1 MNALRRHAADP
12 DVLARTT
19 GLVNFLQEMVRS
31 SHQRQ
36 RDDRGRGRE
45 RLWLS
50 DFPPQIRKTGVR
62 DDGVLLQLK
71 HIPQEP
77 PPDLPE
83 FLEGWVDPLAC
94 LDPDAG
100 EPSLADEGPAHSR
113 LPVPAGTLQE
123 DELAVIARGDAEE
136 VLRAYEPWLNR
147 WRTWAQKERRQQPL
161 RALYDTV
168 YAWHQR
174 LALEDDRI
182 ELVLAVGLLTW
193 DKPGQDAVHRHLLV
207 QRAETSVHRGSAE
220 VTVRLSAEG
229 AMRLEDQDFLDSGDG
244 WIREQSAVLGDDI
257 AASAV
262 HPLDPD
268 ALELLSKWQDRAYQH
283 RIAFSARWQ
292 PPESPEAGSRVTY
305 APALLMRPRNLNA
318 LLRLY
323 GEIAET
329 IAAEEYAPLGLAQMV
344 LDGLSAEERAAWDG
358 HGLAQAP
365 LFQGDPLFPGKT
377 NEQQRRVLRRLQ
389 QDTGVVVQ
397 GPPGTGKTHTI
408 ANLVAALLA
417 EGQRVLVTSARDQPL
432 AVLRDKLPK
441 PVRDLSVLLLSST
454 RSNNGTSEL
463 ERTVAALTK
472 QVASTDAETLQEEI
486 NRLTRRRLDIQGRI
500 DTLTDQLLSVREQE
514 YRHQGVAPG
523 YAGTLAEIVQRVQ
536 DHQSSLSWIGALA
549 DNTPEDAPLSAQQA
563 QELLVLL
570 REGMGEP
577 RIGGALPSVETLPAL
592 DLVDATFAAS
602 RLTTQGL
609 DEQTL
614 QLRDVLAGLDPLLTD
629 DVAGH
634 LESAATALHH
644 LGLPADP
651 SRWEGTWWVCQ
662 ALTERLARPQTLLWK
677 RVEDTSEYIN
687 QARNALDSV
696 GVRSVHLP
704 EGLDVQSAGRMVASG
719 QDLLSHL
726 QTKGQPRVRER
737 FMSLASREQKNAHD
751 LLTLCAIDGLS
762 PRTVDDLEHVLAYL
776 QAHIALGVVAARWER
791 VESPLPEGD
800 LEVLLAELD
809 QRHKQLD
816 HISAFVE
823 ARESID
829 RILVGQSVRFA
840 LTTPTAWQVLTR
852 AASAMAHR
860 RAADE
865 ALAQLTSWDQYL
877 SATKDGQQPAPEAR
891 ALSAALREQ
900 DSAAYSKAVDDLH
913 AAHER
918 DALRSRCRYLLDRI
932 RAVHPMLSARLLE
945 EAPDPQWDER
955 LAQIECAWAWGAA
968 ARFVAE
974 RREPGLEQRL
984 DTELGQQ
991 EALLEEITG
1000 ELAATWGRLHCL
1012 RNMTSEQRSALQM
1025 YQTHMSSLG
1034 RGTGRSA
1041 DRLRAAAKERMRVA
1055 QGAVPAW
1062 VMPIADVAEM
1072 VETRRNSFDVVIV
1085 DEASQA
1091 SMDALFLL
1099 WLAPRVIVVGDDKQC
1114 SPPSTGFG
1122 RHQAIRD
1129 KLAAYLH
1136 DMPSGVRELYMPH
1149 TNLYGLLSSF
1159 FPEVIRL
1166 DEHFRCVPEIINWSS
1181 ANFYDE
1187 SLLPLR
1193 QYGGERLDPLR
1204 VTYVEDAATVGREIR
1219 IHNPKEAEA
1228 IVDALERMTED
1239 AAYRDKTIGVIVL
1252 QGHGQTKY
1260 IEALIKQ
1267 RIDPAVRQR
1276 HRIQVGNA
1284 ASFQGAERHVI
1295 LLSMV
1300 VTDPPKIAGGAR
1312 YEQQAYNVAA
1322 SRAQDQMWLFHSVPV
1337 DRLKPNDMRLNLITY
1352 MHNPPAALSA
1362 LHDIGLVSSN
1372 VVQAPFQSMFE
1383 QEVYLR
1389 LKGRGYHVL
1398 PQYPAGTKKID
1409 LVVVGARGR
1418 LAVECDGAYFHD
1430 TTREQIERDHQRDR
1444 ELRRVGWEF
1453 YRIPESEYR
1462 FDPDEALTGLWSELN
1477 RLDIHPAD
1485 FTPSAATREASA
1497 EWSPLDLTD
1506 PDEGAAEADLASYGD
1521 EPYDAAPGESA
1532 ADFGITPSQ
1541 KTQHS
1546 TPTELS
1552 NFCGCDGDDE
1562 TEELE
1567 QRA

>member
-1 MNALRRHAADP
+1 MSALRHHAADP

-50 DFPPQIRKTGVR
+50 DLPPQIRKPGAR

-83 FLEGWVDPLAC
+83 LLEGWVDPLAC

-100 EPSLADEGPAHSR
+100 DPPLADEGPVHSR
-113 LPVPAGTLQE
+113 LPVPAGTLQG
-123 DELAVIARGDAEE
+123 DEPAVIAQGDAEE

-147 WRTWAQKERRQQPL
+147 WRIWAQKERRQQPL

-174 LALEDDRI
+174 LTLEDDRI
-182 ELVLAVGLLTW
+182 ELILAVGLLTW

-220 VTVRLSAEG
+220 ITVRLSAEA

-244 WIREQSAVLGDDI
+244 WIREQSAALGDEI

-268 ALELLSKWQDRAYQH
+268 TLELLSKWQDRAYQH

-292 PPESPEAGSRVTY
+292 PPESPEAVSRVTY
-305 APALLMRPRNLNA
+305 APALLVRPRNQNA

-323 GEIAET
+323 GKIAET

-389 QDTGVVVQ
+389 KDTGVVVQ

-408 ANLVAALLA
+408 ANLVSALLA

-441 PVRDLSVLLLSST
+441 PVRDLCVLLLSST

-463 ERTVAALTK
+463 ERTVTALTK
-472 QVASTDAETLQEEI
+472 QVASTDAETLQGEI
-486 NRLTRRRLDIQGRI
+486 NRLTKRRLDIQGRI
-500 DTLTDQLLSVREQE
+500 GTLTDQLLSVREQE

-523 YAGTLAEIVQRVQ
+523 YIGTLAEIVHRVR
-536 DHQSSLSWIGALA
+536 DHQPSLSWIGALA
-549 DNTPEDAPLSAQQA
+549 DSTPEHAPLSAQQA

-577 RIGGALPSVETLPAL
+577 RVGGVLPSSETLPAS

-602 RLTTQGL
+602 RLTSQGL

-614 QLRDVLAGLDPLLTD
+614 QLCDVLAGLDLSPTD
-629 DVAGH
+629 EIAGH
-634 LESAATALHH
+634 LDNAATALHY

-651 SRWEGTWWVCQ
+651 SRWVETWWVCQ
-662 ALTERLARPQTLLWK
+662 ALVERLAHPQTLLWK
-677 RVEDTSEYIN
+677 RVEDTSEYIT

-704 EGLDVQSAGRMVASG
+704 ESLDVHGAGRMAASG
-719 QDLLSHL
+719 QDLLKHL

-737 FMSLASREQKNAHD
+737 FMSLASREQRNAHD
-751 LLTLCAIDGLS
+751 LLTLCTIDGQS

-776 QAHIALGVVAARWER
+776 RAHIALDVVAARWKQ
-791 VESPLPEGD
+791 VKAPLPEGD

-809 QRHKQLD
+809 QRHKQLE
-816 HISAFVE
+816 HIAAFVE

-829 RILVGQSVRFA
+829 RILVGQGVRFA

-852 AASAMAHR
+852 AAGALAHR

-918 DALRSRCRYLLDRI
+918 DARRSRCRHLLDRI
-932 RAVHPMLSARLLE
+932 RSVHPMLSARLLE

-955 LAQIECAWAWGAA
+955 LAQIERAWAWGAA
-968 ARFVAE
+968 ARFVAD
-974 RREPGLEQRL
+974 RRELGLEQRL

-1072 VETRRNSFDVVIV
+1072 VQTGRNSFDVVIV

-1204 VTYVEDAATVGREIR
+1204 VTYVEDAATIGREIR

-1284 ASFQGAERHVI
+1284 ASFQGDERHVI

-1322 SRAQDQMWLFHSVPV
+1322 SRAQDQMWLFHSVPI

-1352 MHNPPAALSA
+1352 MHNPPTALSA
-1362 LHDIGLVSSN
+1362 LHDIGFVSPK
-1372 VVQAPFQSMFE
+1372 VMQAPFQSMFE

-1418 LAVECDGAYFHD
+1418 LAVECDGAHFHD

-1462 FDPDEALTGLWSELN
+1462 FDADEALTGLWSELN

-1485 FTPSAATREASA
+1485 FTHSPATREAST
-1497 EWSPLDLTD
+1497 EWSPLVLTD
-1506 PDEGAAEADLASYGD
+1506 PDEAEADLAGYGD
-1521 EPYDAAPGESA
+1521 EPYDADPGESA
-1532 ADFGITPSQ
+1532 ADFGGAPSQ
-1541 KTQHS
+1541 NTQS
-1546 TPTELS
+1546 SALTELG
-1552 NFCGCDGDDE
+1552 NFCVYDGDDDS
-1562 TEELE
+1562 EELE
-1567 QRA
+1567 QSA

>member
-12 DVLARTT
+12 DVLTRTT

-36 RDDRGRGRE
+36 RDDRSRGKD

-50 DFPPQIRKTGVR
+50 DLPAQIRKPGVR
-62 DDGVLLQLK
+62 EDGVLLQLK
-71 HIPQEP
+71 HVPQEP

-83 FLEGWVDPLAC
+83 LLEGWIDPLAC
-94 LDPDAG
+94 LDPDA
-100 EPSLADEGPAHSR
+100 EDPPLADEGPAHSR
-113 LPVPAGTLQE
+113 LPVPAGTLRD
-123 DELAVIARGDAEE
+123 DEPAVIARDEAAE
-136 VLRAYEPWLNR
+136 VLRVYGPWLNR
-147 WRTWAQKERRQQPL
+147 WRAWAQKERREQPL
-161 RALYDTV
+161 RALYDMV

-174 LALEDDRI
+174 LALEDDRV

-193 DKPGQDAVHRHLLV
+193 DKPGPDAVHRHLLV
-207 QRAETSVHRGSAE
+207 QRVETSVHRGTAE

-292 PPESPEAGSRVTY
+292 PPGLPEPVSRVTY
-305 APALLMRPRNLNA
+305 APALVMRPRNLNA

-323 GEIAET
+323 GKIAET

-344 LDGLSAEERAAWDG
+344 LDGLSTEERAAWDG
-358 HGLAQAP
+358 HGLRQAP

-389 QDTGVVVQ
+389 RDTGVVVQ

-408 ANLVAALLA
+408 ANLVSALLA

-441 PVRDLSVLLLSST
+441 PVRDLCVLLLSST

-463 ERTVAALTK
+463 ERTVSALTK
-472 QVASTDAETLQEEI
+472 QVASTDAETLQAEI
-486 NRLTRRRLDIQGRI
+486 THLTRRRLDIQGRI
-500 DTLTDQLLSVREQE
+500 GTLTDQLLSVREQE

-536 DHQSSLSWIGALA
+536 DHKPSLSWIGALA
-549 DNTPEDAPLSAQQA
+549 DNVPEEPPLSAQQA

-570 REGMGEP
+570 REGAGEP
-577 RIGGALPSVETLPAL
+577 RTGGVLPPVEELPAS

-602 RLTTQGL
+602 RLTSHGL

-614 QLRDVLAGLDPLLTD
+614 QLRDVLAGLDPSLTD
-629 DVAGH
+629 DIAGH
-634 LESAATALHH
+634 LDSAATALHY

-651 SRWEGTWWVCQ
+651 SRWEEDWWVCQ
-662 ALTERLARPQTLLWK
+662 ALTERLAHPQTLLWK
-677 RVEDTSEYIN
+677 RVEDTAEYIT

-696 GVRSVHLP
+696 GVRRVHLP
-704 EGLDVQSAGRMVASG
+704 DGLDVQTAGSMASSG
-719 QDLLSHL
+719 QDLLKHL
-726 QTKGQPRVRER
+726 QAKGQPQVRER
-737 FMSLASREQKNAHD
+737 FMSLASREQKNAHA
-751 LLTLCAIDGLS
+751 LLTLCTIDGQS
-762 PRTVDDLEHVLAYL
+762 PRTVDDLKHVLAYL
-776 QAHIALGVVAARWER
+776 RAHIALDVVAVRWKQ
-791 VESPLPEGD
+791 VKASLPEGD

-809 QRHKQLD
+809 HRQKQLE
-816 HISAFVE
+816 HISCFAQ

-829 RILVGQSVRFA
+829 RILVGQRVRLA
-840 LTTPTAWQVLTR
+840 LTTRSAWQVLTH
-852 AASAMAHR
+852 AAGALAHR

-865 ALAQLTSWDQYL
+865 ALAQLASWDQYL
-877 SATKDGQQPAPEAR
+877 SATEDGQQPAPEAR

-900 DSAAYSKAVDDLH
+900 DSAGYITAVDALY
-913 AAHER
+913 AAHQR
-918 DALRSRCRYLLDRI
+918 DARRSRCRHLLDQI
-932 RAVHPMLSARLLE
+932 RTAHPVLAARLLE
-945 EAPDPQWDER
+945 EAHDPQWDEQ
-955 LAQIECAWAWGAA
+955 LAQIERAWAW
-968 ARFVAE
+968 ARAVQFVAI
-974 RREPGLEQRL
+974 RRTPGLEQRL

-991 EALLEEITG
+991 ENLLEEMTG

-1012 RNMTSEQRSALQM
+1012 KNMTPEQRSALQM

-1072 VETRRNSFDVVIV
+1072 VQTRHNSFDVVIV

-1181 ANFYDE
+1181 ANFYDH

-1204 VTYVEDAATVGREIR
+1204 VTYVEDAATAGREVR
-1219 IHNPKEAEA
+1219 IHNPREAEA
-1228 IVDALERMTED
+1228 IVDTLERMTED

-1260 IEALIKQ
+1260 IQALIEQ
-1267 RIDPAVRQR
+1267 RIAPAVRQH

-1284 ASFQGAERHVI
+1284 ASFQGDERHVI

-1312 YEQQAYNVAA
+1312 GEQQAYNVAA

-1362 LHDIGLVSSN
+1362 VHDIGFVSPDA
-1372 VVQAPFQSMFE
+1372 VQAPFQSMFE

-1389 LKGRGYHVL
+1389 LKDRGYHVL

-1453 YRIPESEYR
+1453 YRIPESEFR
-1462 FDPDEALTGLWSELN
+1462 FDPDEALTGLWSELK
-1477 RLDIHPAD
+1477 RLDIHPAEY
-1485 FTPSAATREASA
+1485 TLPTTAPEESPA
-1497 EWSPLDLTD
+1497 WSPLDLSG
-1506 PDEGAAEADLASYGD
+1506 PDHDEEDEAPDGD
-1521 EPYDAAPGESA
+1521 EAYDADYGEPPAVSDSTSSRDVQISSPTDLS
-1532 ADFGITPSQ
+1532 DFSGY
-1541 KTQHS
+1541 
-1546 TPTELS
+1546 
-1552 NFCGCDGDDE
+1552 GGDDDP
-1562 TEELE
+1562 EELE
-1567 QRA
+1567 QSA